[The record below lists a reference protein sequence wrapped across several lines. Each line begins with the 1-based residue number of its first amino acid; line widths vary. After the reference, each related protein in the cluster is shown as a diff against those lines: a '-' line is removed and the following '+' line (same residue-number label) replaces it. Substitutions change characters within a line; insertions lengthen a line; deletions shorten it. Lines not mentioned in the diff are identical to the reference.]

1 MKILASG
8 MEFKTF
14 EQNQRILNY
23 GDTAQYFFIP
33 LCGNMTQYLRNN
45 AIEKWDWAL
54 TIYNSLKE
62 WKAKEFDRKVMHVM
76 RQQLH

>member
-1 MKILASG
+1 
-8 MEFKTF
+8 
-14 EQNQRILNY
+14 
-23 GDTAQYFFIP
+23 
-33 LCGNMTQYLRNN
+33 MTQYLRNN

-76 RQQLH
+76 R